1 VTIRRTRLGGSTLL
15 RLLALLAVFG
25 LVAAACGGDDDGGGG
40 GNAGPADEGDRGARD
55 FEDDAPG
62 EPQSGGTIVYGI
74 EADTSNPWTPAR
86 STCAISCH
94 QVFKS
99 VYDTL
104 MEPDAEGV
112 PQPNL
117 LESIESNEDY
127 TEWTLTPREGVTFHD
142 GTPFNAEAITV
153 NLNDQLT
160 SSLTKVAFKA
170 IDTVTTSPDG
180 ATSIV
185 RMKAGQPW
193 RGFPFGLTGQLG
205 AMASPTWLQGVQ
217 AETAQQTE
225 PVGTGPFV
233 FEEYVVGD
241 RFRASKNE
249 DYWKQGPNGE
259 ELPYADGIEYR
270 ILEEGEA
277 RINALE
283 SGQVNIAHTSSG
295 SLITRIRD
303 LTDDGRL
310 ATTESD
316 AFGETSYLLLNH
328 DDGPGSEAAPA
339 LQDVEVRRALA
350 MAVDFAQIRDTI
362 GEGVAEVANG
372 PFPPGTTGYL
382 EDTGYPEF
390 NPGEAARIIEEYEAD
405 NGPVQFDFSTTT
417 DPEGLETNQ
426 VIQGYWEDA
435 GVEVN
440 LNQVEQGSYILDA
453 AFGEFQLFAWRNHGG
468 FDPDQQNVWWH
479 SDSAPPKGEIALN
492 FGRFKDEEID
502 TNLETIRASGEDAEI
517 QEAAENIN
525 RRFGEQVYNIW
536 GTWTVWAWGHAPE
549 VHGID
554 AAALPDGT
562 EAAFPITDKYAHDV
576 AQIWIEQ

>member
-1 VTIRRTRLGGSTLL
+1 MTMRRTRSGGTTLL

-25 LVAAACGGDDDGGGG
+25 LVAAACGGDDDDGGGT
-40 GNAGPADEGDRGARD
+40 AGPGDDGGRGARD
-55 FEDDAPG
+55 FEDEAPG
-62 EPQSGGTIVYGI
+62 EPQRGGTIVYGI

-104 MEPDAEGV
+104 TEPDADGV

-127 TEWTLTPREGVTFHD
+127 TEWTLTPRAEVTFHD

-160 SSLTKVAFKA
+160 SSLTKIAFKS

-180 ATSIV
+180 ATTV
-185 RMKAGQPW
+185 VAMKEPW
-193 RGFPFGLTGQLG
+193 RGFPYALTGQLG
-205 AMASPTWLQGVQ
+205 AMASPQWLAGVQ
-217 AETAQQTE
+217 NETAQQTE

-241 RFRASKNE
+241 RFRASANP
-249 DYWKQGPNGE
+249 DYWKTGPDGE
-259 ELPYADGIEYR
+259 ELPYADAIEYR

-295 SLITRIRD
+295 SLISRIRE
-303 LTDDGRL
+303 LTDSGRL

-328 DDGPGSEAAPA
+328 DDSPGTSANEA
-339 LQDVEVRRALA
+339 LKDVDVRRALVMA
-350 MAVDFAQIRDTI
+350 MNYEQIRDTI
-362 GEGVAEVANG
+362 GEGVAELANG
-372 PFPPGTTGYL
+372 PFPPGTVGYL
-382 EDTGYPEF
+382 DDTGYPEY
-390 NPGEAARIIEEYEAD
+390 NPGEAASLIEAYERE
-405 NGPVQFDFSTTT
+405 NGPIQIDFSTTT
-417 DPEGLETNQ
+417 DPEGLEVNQ
-426 VIQGYWEDA
+426 VIQGFWQEA
-435 GVEVN
+435 GVDVN

-453 AFGEFQLFAWRNHGG
+453 ALGDFQLFSWRNHGG

-479 SDSAPPKGEIALN
+479 SDSSAPKGEIALN

-502 TNLETIRASGEDAEI
+502 TALETIRSSGDDAEI
-517 QEAAENIN
+517 QEAAETIN

-536 GTWTVWAWGHAPE
+536 QTWTVWAWGHAPE